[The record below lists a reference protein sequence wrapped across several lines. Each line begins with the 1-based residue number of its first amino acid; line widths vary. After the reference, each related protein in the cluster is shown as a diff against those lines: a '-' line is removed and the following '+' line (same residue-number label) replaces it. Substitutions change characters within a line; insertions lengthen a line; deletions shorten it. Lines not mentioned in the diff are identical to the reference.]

1 MYCLRCTLHVD
12 QASCRLF
19 ENAPMAFLNGITA
32 LLIYQLIGEVLARS
46 FKLAIPGPVIGMTLL
61 FLSLVLYKRV
71 PESLETASTA
81 LLSHLSLL
89 FIPAGVG
96 LMMYFDAIA
105 KEWLPII
112 VTLVL
117 STLISI
123 AAVALTMQFTM
134 KLFKPKNYNSHES
147 E

>member
-1 MYCLRCTLHVD
+1 M
-12 QASCRLF
+12 
-19 ENAPMAFLNGITA
+19 PFLNGLTL
-32 LLIYQLIGEVLARS
+32 LLIYQLIGEVLTRS
-46 FKLAIPGPVIGMTLL
+46 LKLPIPGPVLGMTLL
-61 FLSLVLYKRV
+61 FISLVLYKRV
-71 PESLETASTA
+71 PAALETASNT

-105 KEWLPII
+105 KEWLPIL

-117 STLISI
+117 STLISM
-123 AAVALTMQFTM
+123 AVIALTMQLLM
-134 KLFKPKNYNSHES
+134 KIFKPKAEPAHES